1 MRWLLLIC
9 VAAFASCSTRPS
21 ELKNFQSDGCSAFPD
36 GTLSD
41 PQRWQAHCVKH
52 DFSYWQGGTREQRR
66 EADRELVRGVRAE
79 GHPVLAR
86 CMYFG
91 IRIGGAP
98 WWPTPWRWGFGW
110 SYPRG
115 YGLLSSDEE
124 RQVNERGLSIT
135 GDELVMKKPSRG
147 RGR

>member
-1 MRWLLLIC
+1 
-9 VAAFASCSTRPS
+9 
-21 ELKNFQSDGCSAFPD
+21 
-36 GTLSD
+36 
-41 PQRWQAHCVKH
+41 VKH